1 MGPFTLPCKTP
12 GLDRIS
18 PPLLS
23 TPPQASANRV
33 SVGPAFQVLTC
44 FLHAWGSP
52 R

>member
-23 TPPQASANRV
+23 APPRPQPTV